1 MSASLV
7 DECYRRACDA
17 KRSAEMA
24 TIPSQKTH
32 FSELEQRWLRAAS
45 TVASKTSLGGNGTA
59 ELKILNARKRR
70 PRKFTPERLEQIRNL
85 IALGKSKEEIAELL
99 GVTVGTLQVTCSKR
113 GISLRRPK
121 LDTGLDSPGHEVPH
135 TAGPIPSPVTVNS
148 VRFAF
153 KQVDELVQGALHNET
168 AAPRPDDIEPQQ
180 GNCANLALT
189 MYLRGRRRTVPL
201 RLSNEV
207 ITALALE
214 SQLRETSLGQL
225 VGEIVA
231 GAVAAGLSGMLD
243 EPRRAD
249 AA

>member
-1 MSASLV
+1 MSATGVLV
-7 DECYRRACDA
+7 TRDALLRWPRCHPRRRIFC
-17 KRSAEMA
+17 SW
-24 TIPSQKTH
+24 
-32 FSELEQRWLRAAS
+32 WLRAAS
-45 TVASKTSLGGNGTA
+45 SVAPKTPPEAIA
-59 ELKILNARKRR
+59 EPKIPNVGKRR
-70 PRKFTPERLEQIRNL
+70 SSKFTPERLEQIRNL

-168 AAPRPDDIEPQQ
+168 AAPRLDDIEPQQ
-180 GNCANLALT
+180 GNGANLALT
-189 MYLRGRRRTVPL
+189 MYLRGRQRTVPL

-214 SQLRETSLGQL
+214 SQLREMSLSQL

-231 GAVAAGLSGMLD
+231 GAVAAGLSGRLN
-243 EPRRAD
+243 ELRSAD